1 MDIDDLSER
10 LGKAAALNPPLGY
23 KVLFDL
29 GEAGVIWWDGT
40 ESPAEISRTAQGEA
54 DTTLRISAENA
65 EKLLAGELDPTMAFM
80 MGKLKVEGSM
90 GVAMKVASL
99 LGD

>member
-1 MDIDDLSER
+1 MHIDDLSER
-10 LGKAAALNPPLGY
+10 LSKAAALNPPLGY

-29 GEAGVIWWDGT
+29 GDAGVIWWDGT
-40 ESPAEISRTAQGEA
+40 ESPAEIGSEAKGEA
-54 DTTLRISAENA
+54 DTTLRISKENA
-65 EKLLAGELDPTMAFM
+65 EKLLSGELDPTMAFM